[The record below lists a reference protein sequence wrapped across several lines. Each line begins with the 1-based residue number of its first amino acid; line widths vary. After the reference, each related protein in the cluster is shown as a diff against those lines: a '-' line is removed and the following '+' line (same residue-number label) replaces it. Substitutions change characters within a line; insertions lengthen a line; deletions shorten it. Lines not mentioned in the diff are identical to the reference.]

1 MQWQISA
8 HSIIAN
14 SGVAICFFF
23 FFCYRGAKLEII
35 ESSLFYIRKK

>member
-14 SGVAICFFF
+14 SGVAICFF